1 MATIP
6 TTRTTFKPFVPA
18 TETRP
23 ELSVRALLLGSL
35 FGILF
40 GAVTVYVGLRAGL
53 TVAASIPISVL
64 SISILR
70 AFGKASILENNIVQ
84 TTGNAGQSIASG
96 VIFTLPALIF
106 LGFDLESTRIF
117 ALALFGGWLGVLFM
131 IPLRKQLIVDEHDT
145 LTYPEGTACA
155 DVLQAGERGGSFA
168 SRVFLGLGLGGLYT
182 LFQNENLFGLFPSTP
197 NYQPNLGAQHL
208 LRGSAI
214 RADVTPEYLGVG
226 YIIGIRVAAIMLA
239 GGAFSWLVLMP
250 AIYFFGSHLSTP
262 LYPGTVPIHD
272 MSPSDLWKTYVR
284 PMGAGAVAAAGLI
297 TLCRTLPTIAAA
309 LSEGLRNIRKKNSP
323 APISFG
329 QPREAGSSGESR
341 GPSSEAGAPS
351 MTDPSSWVG
360 SSGALSGQPREASAR
375 AASTPRT
382 EHDLPP
388 TVVLGGSVALIAL
401 LWIFL
406 QFHPVPGAQVGALAN
421 LSAALLVVVFG
432 FLFVT
437 VSARIVG
444 IVGSSASP
452 VSGMTIA
459 TLMATAAIFLVK
471 GWTAPAFG
479 ALAITIGGIVC
490 IAASNAGDTAQDLKT
505 GYLIGATPW
514 KQQLAIMIGVI
525 ISTISIG
532 ATLNAM
538 NTGLE
543 TFTRLPHP
551 IPMNLDALPDG
562 VGNTGHFKR
571 DHVTLTGPGTPHTT
585 PATATTPSPIPNTP
599 VTTPPE
605 APAQPASTTGH
616 IRSDAAGSA
625 PATGDAA
632 TESGGS
638 PREAPARAAS
648 TEAPARVASTGKEE
662 LPSAS
667 SYILLNAIGS
677 TTLEDGKYLYNPAT
691 REIEVQWIQGIG
703 SEKAA
708 APQGRL
714 MATVINGI
722 LSRKLPWSL
731 VLLGVFLVIA
741 VELLGIRSLT
751 FAVGAYLSIATT
763 LAIFIGGLM
772 RWMVDRA
779 MKQHAAKQAA
789 ATHQT
794 SLALYHSDRSAW
806 LARNPHFD
814 HTNPDHLDP
823 ATGLPVPTAV
833 TPALDQES
841 EISPGSLY
849 ASGLIAAGGIV
860 GLLGVCVKLYE
871 AATDHTIPRFTDTN
885 PLHHDWVSVLAF
897 AALAFSLFYFARK
910 PLNEVS
916 K

>member
-1 MATIP
+1 MATAP
-6 TTRTTFKPFVPA
+6 HSSAGRTSFKPFVAA

-23 ELSVRALLLGSL
+23 ELSVRALLLGAI
-35 FGILF
+35 FGVLF

-131 IPLRKQLIVDEHDT
+131 IPLRKQLIVDEHET

-155 DVLQAGERGGSFA
+155 DVLEAGERGGSFA
-168 SRVFLGLGLGGLYT
+168 SRVFLGLGLGGFYT

-197 NYQPNLGAQHL
+197 DYQPDFGTQHL
-208 LRGSAI
+208 LKGSAI

-226 YIIGIRVAAIMLA
+226 YIIGIRVAAVMLA
-239 GGAFSWLVLMP
+239 GCAFSWLVLMP
-250 AIYFFGSHLSTP
+250 AITFFGSHLATP
-262 LYPGTVPIHD
+262 LYPGTVPIAQ

-297 TLCRTLPTIAAA
+297 TLCRTLPTIFGALTTGIRTAAA
-309 LSEGLRNIRKKNSP
+309 R
-323 APISFG
+323 
-329 QPREAGSSGESR
+329 R
-341 GPSSEAGAPS
+341 GGAA
-351 MTDPSSWVG
+351 MAT
-360 SSGALSGQPREASAR
+360 
-375 AASTPRT
+375 AASTSPRRT

-388 TVVLGGSVALIAL
+388 VVVFGGSVLLVVL

-406 QFHPVPGAQVGALAN
+406 EFHPVPGAQVGALAN
-421 LSAALLVVVFG
+421 LAASLLVVVFG

-525 ISTISIG
+525 ISVFSIG

-543 TFTRLPHP
+543 TFQKLPRP
-551 IPMNLDALPDG
+551 IPLSLSALPSG
-562 VGNTGHFKR
+562 VEAKGYFTR
-571 DHVTLTGPGTPHTT
+571 DHVLLTSRAEPGSH
-585 PATATTPSPIPNTP
+585 
-599 VTTPPE
+599 
-605 APAQPASTTGH
+605 
-616 IRSDAAGSA
+616 AA
-625 PATGDAA
+625 
-632 TESGGS
+632 EH
-638 PREAPARAAS
+638 
-648 TEAPARVASTGKEE
+648 KEE

-667 SYILLNAIGS
+667 SYVLLNAIGS
-677 TTLEDGKYLYNPAT
+677 STLEDGKYLFNPAT
-691 REIEVQWIQGIG
+691 NQIEVQWIQGIG

-731 VLLGVFLVIA
+731 VLLGVALVIA

-763 LAIFIGGLM
+763 LAIFVGGVA

-779 MKQHAAKQAA
+779 MLQHAARERIAA
-789 ATHQT
+789 HT
-794 SLALYHSDRSAW
+794 ALVDRWTTARSAW
-806 LARNPHFD
+806 LARPQSIALNPGVEGLDGDQRNVETANTPLAFLQAHPELIPFAGFD
-814 HTNPDHLDP
+814 PANPEHLDP
-823 ATGLPVPTAV
+823 ATGMPTSNLLTMRDPAV
-833 TPALDQES
+833 ES

-860 GLLGVCVKLYE
+860 GLLGVVVKLYE
-871 AATDHTIPRFTDTN
+871 NFFDRTFPRFGETN
-885 PLHHDWVSVLAF
+885 PLHHDWISVIAF
-897 AALAFSLFYFARK
+897 AALAYSLYYFARK
-910 PLNEVS
+910 PLES
-916 K
+916 